1 MVLEFSLGFSVV
13 MNVVLASFL
22 IFLLRKAKAVK
33 KNASY
38 DCTQLLHD
46 LTAGRALVRVERVDQ
61 AEVFLRSF
69 RG

>member
-1 MVLEFSLGFSVV
+1 MFLEFSLGFSILI
-13 MNVVLASFL
+13 NVVLVCFA
-22 IFLLRKAKAVK
+22 IYLLRKRKAVK

-61 AEVFLRSF
+61 ADVFLRSF